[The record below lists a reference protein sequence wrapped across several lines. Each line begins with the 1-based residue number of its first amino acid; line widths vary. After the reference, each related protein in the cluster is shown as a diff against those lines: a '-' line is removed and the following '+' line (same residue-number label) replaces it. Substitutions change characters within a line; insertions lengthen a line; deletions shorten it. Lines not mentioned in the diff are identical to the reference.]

1 MPFEYDDRIYR
12 YTIAPGAELMVDPL
26 PQSKGVA
33 IGLWFP
39 AGSAYEQEAE
49 RGLSHFVEHMVFKG
63 AGDRDAEELSRAID
77 RVGGYLNAFT
87 ERETVCLHCLI
98 PSGHAA
104 LALGVLLDMAYRPRL
119 DAKEFEREKDVIVNE
134 IMAAEDDLEEAAQ
147 DEFFAMAYQGH
158 PAARRIAGRVSD
170 IRQATFKGLKTFH
183 EERFARGP
191 IAISVSGAVIPDEI
205 AALFAS
211 SIPTSSQSPAQAY
224 EPGPVPFVRARHMVK
239 APGSQVY
246 LFSGLPIDRTI
257 PEDDFWRLSAA
268 SSAYGESMS
277 SRLFMRL
284 REEQGLCYSVSSSF
298 SLSRMAGLWGV
309 SSSTTPAQFQRFAE
323 AYAREASALHEHGLT
338 ETEVAEA
345 VSRIRGLLELASDDP
360 EYRMKRMA
368 RQFMYD
374 GTVEPMRVTMSR
386 LDPGGAV
393 NVSEVNRLA
402 KSLLDPERESVL
414 LYGRL
419 GIRAARA
426 GSAVFGAVAAE
437 PLESGETGEDR
448 HG

>member
-1 MPFEYDDRIYR
+1 MPFDDDRIFR

-26 PQSKGVA
+26 PQSRGVA
-33 IGLWFP
+33 VGLWFP
-39 AGSAYEQEAE
+39 VGSAYERENE

-98 PSGHAA
+98 PSNYAS

-119 DAKEFEREKDVIVNE
+119 DAKEFEREKDVIANE

-158 PAARRIAGRVSD
+158 PAARRIAGRVTD
-170 IRQATFKGLKTFH
+170 IRKATFEGLQRFH
-183 EERFARGP
+183 DERFARGP
-191 IAISVSGAVIPDEI
+191 IAISVAGAVNPDEI
-205 AALFAS
+205 ASLFSA
-211 SIPTSSQSPAQAY
+211 SIPKRDLVPAQAY
-224 EPGPVPFVRARHMVK
+224 EPGPVPFVRSRRMVK
-239 APGSQVY
+239 APGNQIY
-246 LFSGLPIDRTI
+246 LFTGLPIDRTI

-284 REEQGLCYSVSSSF
+284 REEQGLCYSVSSAF

-309 SSSTTPAQFQRFAE
+309 SSSTTPAQLPRFAE
-323 AYAREASALHEHGLT
+323 AYAKEARSLYEQGLT
-338 ETEVAEA
+338 EIEVAEA

-360 EYRMKRMA
+360 EYRMKRLA

-374 GTVEPMRVTMSR
+374 GTVETIRATMSR

-393 NVSEVNRLA
+393 DTLGVNKLA
-402 KSLLDPERESVL
+402 MNLLDPETESVL

-419 GIRAARA
+419 GARAARS
-426 GSAVFGAVAAE
+426 GSAVFSALASE
-437 PLESGETGEDR
+437 PMDSSADGED
-448 HG
+448 